1 MISLVQ
7 LDLFEGGHVLERSR
21 DPNSKLCEFT
31 QFVYDTVREFEM
43 VDGDADKARENIG
56 LLKRNGYPIEVEYGK
71 RDMSDFEVLKLYH
84 EIRSHILD
92 RGRALFPRREID

>member
-1 MISLVQ
+1 MSSLVQ
-7 LDLFEGGHVLERSR
+7 LDLFDGGHVLERSM
-21 DPNSKLCEFT
+21 DPNSKLCELT
-31 QFVYDTVREFEM
+31 QFVYDIARRFER
-43 VDGDADKARENIG
+43 VDGDPNKAREN
-56 LLKRNGYPIEVEYGK
+56 LSSLKRNGYLIEVEYGK